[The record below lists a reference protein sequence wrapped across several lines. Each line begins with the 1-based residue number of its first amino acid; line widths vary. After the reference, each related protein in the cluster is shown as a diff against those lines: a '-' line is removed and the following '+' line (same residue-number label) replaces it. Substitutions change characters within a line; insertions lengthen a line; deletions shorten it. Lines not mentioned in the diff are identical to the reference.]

1 MAPRFSSLPQRRGD
15 IRPEHTPQPVR
26 RSSTLAPAGSAS
38 VEARCTLSSVP
49 RGAPAGPRLPRKS
62 TALSQSRAALRVAAY
77 MIGVML
83 ANERN
88 RHRLT
93 QDELGR
99 RAGIAQVDISQYGE
113 WLRSTA
119 GY

>member
-1 MAPRFSSLPQRRGD
+1 
-15 IRPEHTPQPVR
+15 
-26 RSSTLAPAGSAS
+26 
-38 VEARCTLSSVP
+38 
-49 RGAPAGPRLPRKS
+49 
-62 TALSQSRAALRVAAY
+62 

-99 RAGIAQVDISQYGE
+99 RAGIAQVDISHIENGFVPPRVTDTKIDNLFSQVNLG
-113 WLRSTA
+113 TA
-119 GY
+119 TGHAAFLKWWREHVNEL